1 MNSEFKTDSGTGKN
15 TKIKRDI
22 FLIAAFL
29 CVALIIYAF
38 LYLSSS
44 EGDIV
49 IVKVDGTV
57 VKELPLNQDDEFTVS
72 GFQGGINSIII
83 TNGSVL
89 ASDADC
95 PDKLCVKTGKIN
107 RAGETIVCLPHRV
120 VVEIKS
126 NSVSDNDN
134 IDSVVQ

>member
-1 MNSEFKTDSGTGKN
+1 MNSEFKTDSGRGKN

-83 TNGSVL
+83 RNGSVL

-120 VVEIKS
+120 VVEIKMD
-126 NSVSDNDN
+126 SVSDNDY

>member
-38 LYLSSS
+38 LYLSSY

-83 TNGSVL
+83 RNGSVL
-89 ASDADC
+89 VSDADC
-95 PDKLCVKTGKIN
+95 PDKLCVKMGRIN

-120 VVEIKS
+120 VVEIKMD
-126 NSVSDNDN
+126 SVSDNDY

>member
-38 LYLSSS
+38 LYLSSY

-57 VKELPLNQDDEFTVS
+57 VKELPLNQDDEFTVP
-72 GFQGGINSIII
+72 GYHGGINSIII
-83 TNGSVL
+83 RNGSVL

>member
-38 LYLSSS
+38 LYLSSY

-83 TNGSVL
+83 RNGSVL

-126 NSVSDNDN
+126 NSVSDDDN

>member
-1 MNSEFKTDSGTGKN
+1 MNSEFKTDSGRGKN

-83 TNGSVL
+83 RNGSVL

-107 RAGETIVCLPHRV
+107 RVGETIVCLPHRV

>member
-38 LYLSSS
+38 LYLSSY

-83 TNGSVL
+83 RNGSVL

>member
-29 CVALIIYAF
+29 CAALIIYAF
-38 LYLSSS
+38 LYLSSY

-57 VKELPLNQDDEFTVS
+57 VKELPLNQDDEFTVP
-72 GFQGGINSIII
+72 GYHGGINSIII
-83 TNGSVL
+83 RNGSVL

>member
-83 TNGSVL
+83 RNGSVL

>member
-38 LYLSSS
+38 LYLSSY

-83 TNGSVL
+83 RNGSVL

-107 RAGETIVCLPHRV
+107 RVGETIVCLPHRV

>member
-1 MNSEFKTDSGTGKN
+1 MNSEFKTDSGRGKN

-83 TNGSVL
+83 RNGSVL

>member
-83 TNGSVL
+83 RNGSVL

-107 RAGETIVCLPHRV
+107 RVGETIVCLPHRV

>member
-1 MNSEFKTDSGTGKN
+1 MNNEFRTVSRTEKN
-15 TKIKRDI
+15 TKLKRDFI
-22 FLIAAFL
+22 LIAAFL
-29 CVALIIYAF
+29 CAALIIYAF

-83 TNGSVL
+83 RNGSVL

-120 VVEIKS
+120 VVEIKMD
-126 NSVSDNDN
+126 SVSDNDY
-134 IDSVVQ
+134 IDSVVR

>member
-83 TNGSVL
+83 RNGSVL

-120 VVEIKS
+120 VIEIKR

>member
-1 MNSEFKTDSGTGKN
+1 MNSEFKTDSGRGKN

-38 LYLSSS
+38 LYLSSY

-83 TNGSVL
+83 RNGSVL

>member
-1 MNSEFKTDSGTGKN
+1 MNSEFKTDSGRGKN

-83 TNGSVL
+83 RNGSVL

-126 NSVSDNDN
+126 NSVSDDDN